1 MFARKMTIALAVV
14 ATLGLTACNEK
25 DIPKQAAGD
34 VGPKT
39 VVQVSNIPDWYVNPP
54 KGDEDYLYVAGA
66 GLSGDLSMS
75 VQKATLDAQ
84 FKLADKLQAKLN
96 GLMEQYKAD
105 VNDASIDN
113 TELTIKKI
121 VADTSVVGYNVEKQ
135 AVQNE
140 GRNYRTFILIKYP
153 LGEANTI
160 VQRDLAAQAKKA
172 AMYRAAEQRN
182 KLDKELAAKRERDAA
197 EEARLQ
203 AVLAPS
209 TVEDAEAQQ

>member
-1 MFARKMTIALAVV
+1 MFARKMTIALAVI

-25 DIPKQAAGD
+25 EIPKQAAGD

-39 VVQVSNIPDWYVNPP
+39 VVQVSNIPNWYVNPP
-54 KGDEDYLYVAGA
+54 KGDADYLYVAGA

-75 VQKATLDAQ
+75 VHKATLDAQ

-121 VADTSVVGYNVEKQ
+121 VADTSVIGYSVEQQ

-153 LGEANTI
+153 LGEANVI
-160 VQRDLAAQAKKA
+160 VQRTLAEKTKKA
-172 AMYRAAEQRN
+172 ALYRAAEQRV
-182 KLDKELAAKRERDAA
+182 KLDKELAAQREREAA
-197 EEARLQ
+197 
-203 AVLAPS
+203 
-209 TVEDAEAQQ
+209 EDAELKATLNPSAEQQ